1 MPIKR
6 FRTQRQWHNTLMMVW
21 GTPFLILP
29 GIIVGASSGS
39 FRLLQGSVVVV
50 LLGVIFAA
58 WRDTRKK
65 AVYLVD
71 DDRLVLVD
79 KTGRREV
86 FMTEIRD
93 ASLLDRMAARAYLRN
108 RSGPTNPDA
117 ERWGADFI
125 RFCTVDIGLRSFT
138 LGGAR
143 RLIDRLPSAKTDLLL
158 VRLQNGG
165 ALLLSPVPR
174 IWSIPW
180 GVATFRCDREPI
192 TSNGRSSSSTLEIRR
207 IRPSGSVTRKRSM
220 RLGGG
225 DG

>member
-1 MPIKR
+1 LKVKTCGIFASPMPIKR

-165 ALLLSPVPR
+165 DLLLSPVHAQDM
-174 IWSIPW
+174 
-180 GVATFRCDREPI
+180 VDTL
-192 TSNGRSSSSTLEIRR
+192 GRRHLQ
-207 IRPSGSVTRKRSM
+207 M
-220 RLGGG
+220 
-225 DG
+225 